1 MTGVQTCALP
11 IWHQAVERDIAVL
24 VAEKVTHAALMNAV
38 WGAPTNG
45 LLRDATLFDV
55 YRPKPGTGPVSDS
68 AGEKSLAV
76 RLTLGSDAATLTD
89 EQIDASVQAVVAQLV
104 ADLGARQRA

>member
-1 MTGVQTCALP
+1 MS
-11 IWHQAVERDIAVL
+11 
-24 VAEKVTHAALMNAV
+24 AV
-38 WGAPTNG
+38 WSAPTSG

-55 YRPKPGTGPVSDS
+55 YRPKPAAGTASNA

-89 EQIDASVQAVVAQLV
+89 GQIDASVQAVVAQLV
-104 ADLGARQRA
+104 TDLGARQRA

>member
-1 MTGVQTCALP
+1 M
-11 IWHQAVERDIAVL
+11 L
-24 VAEKVTHAALMNAV
+24 VAEQVTHAALMSAV
-38 WGAPTNG
+38 WSAPTGG

-55 YRPKPGTGPVSDS
+55 YRPKPAAGSTSDA

-104 ADLGARQRA
+104 TNMGARQRA